1 MKLLK
6 YISIIAVLGFILVS
20 VLARVPAVQDRLML
34 RFVQTLGSS
43 TADLN
48 DNSLSAVVCGSRSP
62 LPSPGRAQTCILVNA
77 GGNYYVVDI
86 GDGSASNLNN
96 WRIDTNKIKATLL
109 THLHSDHISDL
120 ADLHLMTWVNSSH
133 TKKEGLKSPEH
144 RSRHALGR
152 VPVLEDGDI
161 SIFESG
167 AIIDYVLERHKNG
180 GLKPSSDSSEFPFY
194 LQWYHYCEGMV
205 MPPMNQIVVQTILLP
220 PDRRDETVLNQAKN
234 LLTKSLAPVNENLAD
249 KDYLIGDFSAAD
261 LMLGHSCFMA
271 NRLGCVSEEM
281 QNIKER

>member
-1 MKLLK
+1 MLKVHFVAGTRAGRVVWLLEE
-6 YISIIAVLGFILVS
+6 LGLEYE
-20 VLARVPAVQDRLML
+20 
-34 RFVQTLGSS
+34 
-43 TADLN
+43 
-48 DNSLSAVVCGSRSP
+48 
-62 LPSPGRAQTCILVNA
+62 VN
-77 GGNYYVVDI
+77 I
-86 GDGSASNLNN
+86 MPF
-96 WRIDTNKIKATLL
+96 T
-109 THLHSDHISDL
+109 
-120 ADLHLMTWVNSSH
+120 
-133 TKKEGLKSPEH
+133 KEGLKSAEH

-161 SIFESG
+161 SIFESV

-271 NRLGCVSEEM
+271 NRMGCVSEEM
-281 QNIKER
+281 QNIKDYVARINARPAFQKAITMGE

>member
-1 MKLLK
+1 MLKVHFVAGTRAGRVVWLLEE
-6 YISIIAVLGFILVS
+6 LGLEYE
-20 VLARVPAVQDRLML
+20 
-34 RFVQTLGSS
+34 
-43 TADLN
+43 
-48 DNSLSAVVCGSRSP
+48 
-62 LPSPGRAQTCILVNA
+62 VN
-77 GGNYYVVDI
+77 I
-86 GDGSASNLNN
+86 MPF
-96 WRIDTNKIKATLL
+96 T
-109 THLHSDHISDL
+109 
-120 ADLHLMTWVNSSH
+120 
-133 TKKEGLKSPEH
+133 KEGLKSPEH

-271 NRLGCVSEEM
+271 NSRGCVSEEM
-281 QNIKER
+281 QNIKDYVARINARPAFQKAITMGE